1 LASCGH
7 ETQQQAEETKGNS
20 RPEQAAGVQ
29 ANTQTFA
36 DDSIACGLGIINKPQ
51 TKKGKRMK
59 CRLFGIA
66 SWQIGRSY
74 V

>member
-1 LASCGH
+1 LASWQP

-20 RPEQAAGVQ
+20 RAEQAAGVQ

-36 DDSIACGLGIINKPQ
+36 DDSFACGLGITNKPQ
-51 TKKGKRMK
+51 TKKEN
-59 CRLFGIA
+59 
-66 SWQIGRSY
+66 

>member
-1 LASCGH
+1 MVASFTFGRIVRNLAWWQH

-36 DDSIACGLGIINKPQ
+36 DDSIACGLGIITKPQ
-51 TKKGKRMK
+51 TQKEN
-59 CRLFGIA
+59 
-66 SWQIGRSY
+66 

>member
-1 LASCGH
+1 LASRQH

-20 RPEQAAGVQ
+20 RAEQAAGVQ

-36 DDSIACGLGIINKPQ
+36 DDSLACGLGITNKPQ
-51 TKKGKRMK
+51 TKKENVCNAK
-59 CRLFGIA
+59 LFGIA
-66 SWQIGRSY
+66 SWQNGAFY